1 MSSSNE
7 ISESSDD
14 EISVCSDDA
23 VCEFFTALSS
33 SERRAS
39 LPDLTRSCNLPAV
52 KEPRTTRHRRV
63 TFSNST
69 DICAGVKNTVAL
81 AWSKRLS
88 LSSSKEVCGMITPT
102 EVDKKDTMLS
112 SAPKFTISLSRASS
126 SSSLSSATNLHAV
139 AEHRRC
145 SLPDLNNNLSLN
157 KCSSSFPKEVCDM
170 ITPTVVDKKD
180 TILRSGSAFTPFCRS
195 ISLSSASNL
204 PAVVEHRNLS
214 WPDVTRIL
222 AVEEMRMRPHRRRV
236 SFNLTDNDGGS
247 KSSIAPSL
255 NKRSLS
261 SSKEVCEITPTEV
274 EKKDTILKSGSAF
287 TPFCRSIS
295 LSSASNLPAVVEHP
309 SLSWPEVTRIL
320 AVEEM
325 RTRPHRRRVSF
336 NLTDNDGGFKNTFN
350 APRYNHISSKG
361 NDMFTPK
368 LIKEEVSKHV
378 KGDLELAGRLNSK
391 NDYYFSDDK
400 VSSNH
405 PSHEKKDI
413 NLQKAKIL
421 LGIPPDSTAMK
432 DKVSDSC
439 NYGGFKIPLTDAKR
453 LVRVDLS
460 QPTAELSPRFTA
472 NSRFHDAVQ
481 AKSKSFH
488 SRRGSASIYDEE
500 KNSRHSCAATQTK
513 CKPFHCVDNPM
524 RGSVSLHMD
533 KKMNIQQ
540 EPKRG
545 LIKIPI
551 TDVTR
556 RLIHVDSSQSST
568 TVTNIQELKMQ
579 PRPLRQEWQW
589 SANDPITTNK
599 SHRHALFNGDR
610 NLDGQFIQVDEDGF
624 DVEEVAFPSFE
635 KGDNDSKLTA
645 ELDDDEPT
653 LNNDED
659 TLPNTLDTVDLVA
672 EVKRVWRHVHRY
684 EKKKNV
690 RSR

>member
-1 MSSSNE
+1 LSSSNE

-88 LSSSKEVCGMITPT
+88 LSSSKEVCDMITPT

-145 SLPDLNNNLSLN
+145 SLPDLNNNL
-157 KCSSSFPKEVCDM
+157 
-170 ITPTVVDKKD
+170 
-180 TILRSGSAFTPFCRS
+180 
-195 ISLSSASNL
+195 
-204 PAVVEHRNLS
+204 
-214 WPDVTRIL
+214 
-222 AVEEMRMRPHRRRV
+222 
-236 SFNLTDNDGGS
+236 
-247 KSSIAPSL
+247 SL

>member
-1 MSSSNE
+1 MRSVNR
-7 ISESSDD
+7 ESSDD
-14 EISVCSDDA
+14 EISFCSDDA
-23 VCEFFTALSS
+23 VCEFFTAHSS
-33 SERRAS
+33 PERRAS

-81 AWSKRLS
+81 PWSKRMS
-88 LSSSKEVCGMITPT
+88 LSSSKEVCDMITPT

-112 SAPKFTISLSRASS
+112 SAPKFIISLSRASS
-126 SSSLSSATNLHAV
+126 SSSLSSVSNLHAV
-139 AEHRRC
+139 AECRRC
-145 SLPDLNNNLSLN
+145 SLPDNTSNLPAIKEPRTTQRRRVSFNLTDNGGGSKKSTAFSLN

-170 ITPTVVDKKD
+170 ITPTEVDKKD
-180 TILRSGSAFTPFCRS
+180 TMLRSGSAFTPFCHS

-204 PAVVEHRNLS
+204 PAVVENRSLS

-222 AVEEMRMRPHRRRV
+222 AVEEMRMRPHRRR
-236 SFNLTDNDGGS
+236 
-247 KSSIAPSL
+247 
-255 NKRSLS
+255 
-261 SSKEVCEITPTEV
+261 
-274 EKKDTILKSGSAF
+274 
-287 TPFCRSIS
+287 
-295 LSSASNLPAVVEHP
+295 
-309 SLSWPEVTRIL
+309 
-320 AVEEM
+320 M
-325 RTRPHRRRVSF
+325 SF
-336 NLTDNDGGFKNTFN
+336 NLTDNDGGFKNRFD
-350 APRYNHISSKG
+350 APRYNHISSKE

-378 KGDLELAGRLNSK
+378 NGDLELAGRLNSK

-413 NLQKAKIL
+413 NLRKAKIL

-432 DKVSDSC
+432 EKVSDSC
-439 NYGGFKIPLTDAKR
+439 NYGGFKIPLTDAKHI
-453 LVRVDLS
+453 VRADSS

-472 NSRFHDAVQ
+472 NNRFHDAVQ

-488 SRRGSASIYDEE
+488 SWRGSGSIYDEE
-500 KNSRHSCAATQTK
+500 KNSRHSDAAL
-513 CKPFHCVDNPM
+513 HCVDNPM
-524 RGSVSLHMD
+524 RGSVSFHMD

-545 LIKIPI
+545 LIKIPL

-568 TVTNIQELKMQ
+568 TVTNIQALKMQ
-579 PRPLRQEWQW
+579 SRPLRQEWQW
-589 SANDPITTNK
+589 SANDPITTK
-599 SHRHALFNGDR
+599 HALFNGER
-610 NLDGQFIQVDEDGF
+610 NLDGQLIQVDEDEF
-624 DVEEVAFPSFE
+624 DVEEVAFPCFE

-653 LNNDED
+653 SNNDED
-659 TLPNTLDTVDLVA
+659 TLPNTLDTVDMVA

-690 RSR
+690 KKQMKQQYFKIVS